1 MSSLGR
7 AFAAAQER
15 FDSAAPLEVP
25 EAEDLCTSLQPLGD
39 AEVLVLYG
47 APFGHVS
54 IAGAYVGA
62 EFVEADEF
70 ARRRLDAW
78 QWHIQQELDADRAD
92 TAECARLQ
100 DELDRD
106 LDADACAALNRW
118 ERAA

>member
-1 MSSLGR
+1 MSGLGR
-7 AFAAAQER
+7 AFAEAQARWDNTPPPEIEDDER
-15 FDSAAPLEVP
+15 
-25 EAEDLCTSLQPLGD
+25 TSLQPLGD
-39 AEVLVLYG
+39 AEVLVAYS

-62 EFVEADEF
+62 EFVDACEF
-70 ARRRLDAW
+70 SQRRLDAW
-78 QWHIQQELDADRAD
+78 QSYIQSGLDSDAADS
-92 TAECARLQ
+92 AECARLQ